1 MNAFSKVAAL
11 ALATVLA
18 GAACNVTSPSTA
30 PASAGASAAPSQ
42 APSAAPS
49 AAASQPATG
58 GSEIDTLTW
67 AGKNSIGSLDPAL
80 SYDSGSNNYATYA
93 ECEALLRFDENTQ
106 LQPLLATAY
115 TQVDDTTFTV
125 DLNLAAKFWDGNPVT
140 PDDVIYSLTRVN
152 DPALA
157 SPLAGLAGVV
167 DSVTK
172 TGENQVTIKLKQ
184 ADPPFRFKL
193 ATPMAQIIEKSFA
206 ESAGADFGTA
216 PDKVMCTGPF
226 KPSQW
231 DKGSKLVFDRFD
243 GYWDTARLPKVK
255 QFILQ
260 EVTASATLVAGL
272 KSGSIDGTFD
282 LDGRNAQQLE
292 GDANLSVKA
301 GPGNQFNY
309 ISPVLPK
316 GPFSDPRVRKA
327 LSLAIDRTGL
337 ANAVSGKYAQP
348 LKAPAP
354 PGLSSWKPDTFDAA
368 YDALATPLNPDVE
381 QAKALIAEAGAEG
394 LKAEVIVQESPTAD
408 IVGPAIQQAGASIGL
423 DITIKKLPTADW
435 AAANFSGIEPR
446 PFDSMLNFWAADYP
460 DLSADLVVPFSN
472 KYSNVEGWD
481 DPAYR
486 ALEDTWTK
494 TAAESDE
501 QAKALTDMQQMLVDQ
516 TVKIPLYVDP
526 TIQTQSTKIGGY
538 AQTKFWFYQNFAQAI
553 SGN

>member
-1 MNAFSKVAAL
+1 LNAWAKVAAL
-11 ALATVLA
+11 ALATVLV
-18 GAACNVTSPSTA
+18 GAACNAATQSTT
-30 PASAGASAAPSQ
+30 PASAAPSQ
-42 APSAAPS
+42 ASSGAPS
-49 AAASQPATG
+49 AAASQPTAG
-58 GSEIDTLTW
+58 GNEIDTLTW

-80 SYDSGSNNYATYA
+80 SYDSGTNNYATYA

-125 DLNLAAKFWDGNPVT
+125 DLNPAAKFWDGNPVT

-167 DSVTK
+167 DNVTK
-172 TGENQVTIKLKQ
+172 TGDNQVQIKLNQ

-206 ESAGADFGTA
+206 EAAGANFGTA

-243 GYWDTARLPKVK
+243 GYWDAARLPKVK

-292 GDANLSVKA
+292 GDANLSVTA

-309 ISPVLPK
+309 ISPVLLQ
-316 GPFSDPRVRKA
+316 GPFSDARVRKA

-337 ANAVSGKYAQP
+337 ANAVSGRYAQP

-354 PGLSSWKPDTFDAA
+354 PGLSAWKTDTFDAA
-368 YDALATPLNPDVE
+368 YAALATPLTPDLE
-381 QAKALIAEAGAEG
+381 QAKALIAEASAEG

-423 DITIKKLPTADW
+423 DISIKKLPTADW

-460 DLSADLVVPFSN
+460 DLSADIVIPFSN
-472 KYSNVEGWD
+472 QYSNVEGWD

-486 ALEDTWTK
+486 ALEDAWTK
-494 TAAESDE
+494 TAPDSDE
-501 QAKALTDMQQMLVDQ
+501 QAKALTDMLQMLVDQ

-526 TIQTQSTKIGGY
+526 TVQTQSSKIGGY
-538 AQTKFWFYQNFAQAI
+538 TQTKFWFYQNFAQAI